1 MNGPVKILRHPVHP
15 MLVVFPL
22 GLLATSFIFDLIAKL
37 TGNQGLYG
45 VSYWMIA
52 AGIIGGLLA
61 AIFGFMDW
69 TGIRS
74 DTRAKR
80 IGAYHGLG
88 NLAIVI
94 LFALSWWMRSND
106 ANRVPGAVEF
116 TLSLLGFLLALV
128 TGWLGG
134 ELVYRLGQAV
144 EEGANDNAPNSLTTE
159 SPNPRPQ
166 SQQGAGRKKQTGGRS
181 GD

>member
-1 MNGPVKILRHPVHP
+1 MSGPVKIFGHPIHP
-15 MLVVFPL
+15 MLIVFPL
-22 GLLATSFIFDLIAKL
+22 GLLGTAVIFDLIARF

-52 AGIIGGLLA
+52 AGLVGGLLA
-61 AIFGFMDW
+61 ALFGFMDW
-69 TGIRS
+69 MGIRS
-74 DTRAKR
+74 NTRAKSV
-80 IGAYHGLG
+80 GGYHGLG

-106 ANRVPGAVEF
+106 PNRVPDGFAF
-116 TLSLLGFLLALV
+116 TLSLIGFILSLV

-134 ELVYRLGQAV
+134 ELVYRLGMAV
-144 EEGANDNAPNSLTTE
+144 DKGANENAPNALTTDA
-159 SPNPRPQ
+159 SAISSQ
-166 SQQGAGRKKQTGGRS
+166 SAGREKQTGERS

>member
-15 MLVVFPL
+15 MLIVFPL
-22 GLLATSFIFDLIAKL
+22 GLLATAVIFDLIAKF

-45 VSYWMIA
+45 VSYWMMA
-52 AGIIGGLLA
+52 AGIVGGLLA

-69 TGIRS
+69 TSIQAG
-74 DTRAKR
+74 TRAKR

-88 NLAIVI
+88 NLVIVI
-94 LFALSWWMRSND
+94 LFAISWWMRSND
-106 ANRVPGAVEF
+106 ANHVPGAVEF

-134 ELVYRLGQAV
+134 ELVYRLGMAV
-144 EEGANDNAPNSLTTE
+144 EKGANENAPSSLTTE
-159 SPNPRPQ
+159 NPTPRSQ
-166 SQQGAGRKKQTGGRS
+166 SSQNSGRKKQTGGRS

>member
-1 MNGPVKILRHPVHP
+1 
-15 MLVVFPL
+15 MLIVFPL
-22 GLLATSFIFDLIAKL
+22 GLLGTAVIFDLIAKF

-45 VSYWMIA
+45 VSYWMMA
-52 AGIIGGLLA
+52 AGVVGGLLA

-69 TGIRS
+69 MGIKPG
-74 DTRAKR
+74 TRAKK
-80 IGAYHGLG
+80 IGGYHGLG
-88 NLAIVI
+88 NLAVVL

-106 ANRVPGAVEF
+106 QSRIPGAVEF

-134 ELVYRLGQAV
+134 ELVYRLGMAV
-144 EEGANDNAPNSLTTE
+144 EEGANENAPSSLTTE
-159 SPNPRPQ
+159 KLTSVKQPQNP
-166 SQQGAGRKKQTGGRS
+166 GRKKQTGGRS

>member
-15 MLVVFPL
+15 MLIVFPL
-22 GLLATSFIFDLIAKL
+22 GLLGTAVIFDLIARF

-52 AGIIGGLLA
+52 AGIVGGLLA
-61 AIFGFMDW
+61 ATFGFMDW

-74 DTRAKR
+74 GTRAKR
-80 IGAYHGLG
+80 IGGYHGLG
-88 NLAIVI
+88 NLTVVI
-94 LFALSWWMRSND
+94 LFALSWWMRSSD
-106 ANRVPGAVEF
+106 PNRIPDGLAF
-116 TLSLLGFLLALV
+116 TLSLLGFLLSLV

-134 ELVYRLGQAV
+134 ELVYRMGMAV
-144 EEGANDNAPNSLTTE
+144 EEGANENAPNSLTTE
-159 SPNPRPQ
+159 RPAEGAQ
-166 SQQGAGRKKQTGGRS
+166 SQSSGRRKQPGGRS

>member
-15 MLVVFPL
+15 MLIVFPL
-22 GLLATSFIFDLIAKL
+22 GLLGTGVIFDLIAKF

-52 AGIIGGLLA
+52 AGIVGGLLA

-88 NLAIVI
+88 NLVIVI
-94 LFALSWWMRSND
+94 LFAVSWWMRTSD
-106 ANRVPGAVEF
+106 PNRVPNGIAF
-116 TLSLLGFLLALV
+116 TLSLLGFVLSLV

-134 ELVYRLGQAV
+134 ELVYRLGMAV
-144 EEGANDNAPNSLTTE
+144 EEGANENAPSSLTTE
-159 SPNPRPQ
+159 SPTPGPQ
-166 SQQGAGRKKQTGGRS
+166 SQSSGRKKQTGGRS